1 MSQAVKTVFM
11 HLPAAFVDIR
21 WKAGMLGRRV
31 PIAGDLSR
39 NRTVGLR
46 IGRGETLEEIT
57 KDMTAIAEGV
67 LTARS
72 AHMLAKKLNVQ
83 AS

>member
-1 MSQAVKTVFM
+1 MKNVNTVIM
-11 HLPAAFVDIR
+11 QLLHL
-21 WKAGMLGRRV
+21 WKSNLLGNKD
-31 PIAGDLSR
+31 PLAGDLSR

-46 IGRGETLEEIT
+46 IGRGETLEDIT

-83 AS
+83 ASYSRCS